1 MFKSVVHMFDQSSGD
16 YGMIIYYDISFLGI
30 SVADLGDQN
39 MEKCNTTKSIEDGS
53 ESFQYKKL
61 RMLNHAVSSKQSSK

>member
-1 MFKSVVHMFDQSSGD
+1 
-16 YGMIIYYDISFLGI
+16 MIIYYDISFLGI